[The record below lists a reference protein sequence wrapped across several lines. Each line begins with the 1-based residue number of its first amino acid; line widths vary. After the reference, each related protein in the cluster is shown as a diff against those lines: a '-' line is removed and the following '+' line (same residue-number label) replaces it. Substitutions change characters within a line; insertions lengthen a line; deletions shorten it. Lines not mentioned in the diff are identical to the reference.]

1 MNSRF
6 QWIVF
11 DYGNVLSD
19 AQDPIAVSAMAAI
32 LNVSTSEFLPAYFE
46 QRGPYDRGDIHGS
59 EFWTRVASAI
69 GITLRPNSVSELI
82 ELDIKSWIRTRPEV
96 IQWANSLTNHSFNIA
111 ILSNMPHEQSQVF
124 RLNQPWLQNFHKSI
138 LSAEINLRKP
148 ELAIYQHML
157 KNLGSPASRVLFL
170 DDNHENINAAN
181 RLGIKGFLFNSG
193 QNLREQISRVNSLLG
208 L

>member
-1 MNSRF
+1 MNSPF

-96 IQWANSLTNHSFNIA
+96 IQWANSLTNHSFNVA

-148 ELAIYQHML
+148 ELAIYQHIL
-157 KNLGSPASRVLFL
+157 KNLGPAESFSLMTIMKTSMPPIASALKAFSSTPGK
-170 DDNHENINAAN
+170 IY
-181 RLGIKGFLFNSG
+181 
-193 QNLREQISRVNSLLG
+193 VNKFPE
-208 L
+208 